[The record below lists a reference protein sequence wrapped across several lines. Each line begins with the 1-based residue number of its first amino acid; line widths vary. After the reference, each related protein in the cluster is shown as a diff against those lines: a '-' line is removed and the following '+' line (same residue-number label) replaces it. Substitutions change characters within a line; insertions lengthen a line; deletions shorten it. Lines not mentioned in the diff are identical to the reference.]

1 MLFSRLLCVPF
12 RVPQSLIWA
21 KSHRF
26 FVFPSRTFQIEVV
39 KTRAQVESSASSP
52 NGKLGSFRIAS
63 MIAKKEGLRGFYVGG
78 LMTSIHDGVSSG
90 IFFATCMPYPTLSRS
105 LDQNFH

>member
-1 MLFSRLLCVPF
+1 MLYLPLKSLRMPSRLTVRLA
-12 RVPQSLIWA
+12 RLARS
-21 KSHRF
+21 
-26 FVFPSRTFQIEVV
+26 QIEVV

-52 NGKLGSFRIAS
+52 GGKLGSFRIAS

-90 IFFATCMPYPTLSRS
+90 IFFATCTPRLVLPCASIRVAE
-105 LDQNFH
+105 QAPCVW